1 LNPQREPQL
10 LAGIVYAVR
19 MQVTRRGRMAVV
31 VLDDGSAQVELV
43 VYSELFESARS
54 WLKEDQLLIVEAKV
68 NNRGGDDEY
77 GNGLRIIADQL
88 YNLETA
94 RSRYAKYVELHCNG
108 KSNAA
113 RLKELLAP
121 HRADTQAGNVG
132 KAKSDNNW
140 SCPVLVFY
148 RNQDAA
154 CKLELGDA
162 WRISPEENLLES
174 LRAHFN
180 EENVRVVY

>member
-1 LNPQREPQL
+1 
-10 LAGIVYAVR
+10 
-19 MQVTRRGRMAVV
+19 
-31 VLDDGSAQVELV
+31 VELV

-54 WLKEDQLLIVEAKV
+54 WLKEDQLLIVEARV

-77 GNGLRIIADQL
+77 GNGLRITADQL
-88 YNLETA
+88 YNLDTA
-94 RSRYAKYVELHCNG
+94 RSRYARYVELHCNG
-108 KSNAA
+108 TSNAA

-121 HRADTQAGNVG
+121 HRTNTQVGN
-132 KAKSDNNW
+132 ASNARNDNNW

-162 WRISPEENLLES
+162 WRVSLEENLLES
-174 LRAHFN
+174 LHAHFK
-180 EENVRVVY
+180 EENVRIVY